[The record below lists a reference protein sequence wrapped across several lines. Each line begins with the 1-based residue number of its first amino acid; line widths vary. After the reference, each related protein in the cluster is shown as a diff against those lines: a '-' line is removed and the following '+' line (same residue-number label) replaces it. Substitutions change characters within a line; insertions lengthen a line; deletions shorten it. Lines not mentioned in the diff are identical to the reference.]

1 MKIKIDDGRLAA
13 ERGLPK
19 HFTRTGE
26 VVRHRL
32 LGKYGLSQLQCADC
46 DRHLQARQGGDGDR
60 LHVPVFDQC
69 APVAVG
75 FRHADVMSTGGRA
88 LCVTARERDDLTARV
103 GPESRQLHG
112 ASIIAADYS
121 QTDHVSKPAAW
132 GFALCGMDLSQ
143 IVMLGKGELVW
154 AFP

>member
-1 MKIKIDDGRLAA
+1 MATACYI
-13 ERGLPK
+13 
-19 HFTRTGE
+19 
-26 VVRHRL
+26 
-32 LGKYGLSQLQCADC
+32 
-46 DRHLQARQGGDGDR
+46 
-60 LHVPVFDQC
+60 PVFDQR
-69 APVAVG
+69 APVTVG
-75 FRHADVMSTGGRA
+75 LRHAGVMSAGGRA
-88 LCVTARERDDLTARV
+88 LCVTARKRDDFTARV

-121 QTDHVSKPAAW
+121 QTDHVSKPATQ

>member
-1 MKIKIDDGRLAA
+1 
-13 ERGLPK
+13 
-19 HFTRTGE
+19 
-26 VVRHRL
+26 
-32 LGKYGLSQLQCADC
+32 
-46 DRHLQARQGGDGDR
+46 
-60 LHVPVFDQC
+60 
-69 APVAVG
+69 
-75 FRHADVMSTGGRA
+75 MSTGGRA

-121 QTDHVSKPAAW
+121 QTDHASKPAAW